1 MDPSERLRHL
11 RAIWNWLP
19 SFRAVA
25 ETQHLH
31 KAARLLSVSPSALS
45 RMIRLL
51 EDRLGEALFERR
63 GRMLILTPAGAELR
77 DAVRDS
83 IRRIDDVVSRATSS
97 KLTGSVHLS
106 SASSAIDAAL
116 IPALWALHQSHPKLI
131 PHLHRLSSED
141 VTHRLLGGELDVAF
155 LLGPPA
161 DRRLTTDHLGYAKCG
176 IYCGPRHPFFG
187 ATDLSLKMI
196 VGQAFL
202 ATAAPGAASQSDGW
216 PSEHPR
222 NIAMY
227 VSDAGL
233 ACQACQEVRML
244 AVLPDATVAL
254 YGLKER
260 LYRLPVNVVGDIPIY
275 STRRAPISRSSWS
288 DAVIG
293 AVRQQIH
300 KMNGIG
306 FRAKA

>member
-1 MDPSERLRHL
+1 MDASERLRHL

-31 KAARLLSVSPSALS
+31 KASRILSVSPSALS
-45 RMIRLL
+45 RTIRLL
-51 EDRLGEALFERR
+51 EDRLGEVLFERR
-63 GRMLILTPAGAELR
+63 GRMLVLTPAGAELR

-83 IRRIDDVVSRATSS
+83 IRRIDDGLSRVRAGR
-97 KLTGSVHLS
+97 LACSVHLS

-116 IPALWALHQSHPKLI
+116 IPALWAVHQSHPKLI

-155 LLGPPA
+155 LLGPPV
-161 DRRLTTDHLGYAKCG
+161 DRRLTADHLGYAKCG

-187 ATDLSLKMI
+187 ASDLSLKMI

-202 ATAAPGAASQSDGW
+202 AIAAPGAPGQYDGW

-227 VSDAGL
+227 VSDASL

-254 YGLKER
+254 HGLKER
-260 LYRLPVNVVGDIPIY
+260 LYRLPVNVLGDIPIY

-288 DAVIG
+288 DAVIC
-293 AVRQQIH
+293 AVRQQID
-300 KMNGIG
+300 KMSRIG
-306 FRAKA
+306 LRSKA